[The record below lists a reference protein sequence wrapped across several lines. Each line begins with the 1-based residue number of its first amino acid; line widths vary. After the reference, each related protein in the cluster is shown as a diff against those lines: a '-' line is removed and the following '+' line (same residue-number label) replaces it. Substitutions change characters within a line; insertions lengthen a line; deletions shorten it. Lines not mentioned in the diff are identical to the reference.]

1 MYEELIMRLME
12 DKSWIEQGTTKTEHE
27 IAEHLQKAAD
37 AIEKLNAYAQQFE
50 KLRKEGWY
58 LQKVKMMTYGQ
69 ATMTKPLPE
78 PPKEET

>member
-1 MYEELIMRLME
+1 MYEELIKRLR
-12 DKSWIEQGTTKTEHE
+12 SHNGWALNKTLDE
-27 IAEHLQKAAD
+27 AAD

-58 LQKVKMMTYGQ
+58 LQKIKMMTYGQ
-69 ATMTKPLPE
+69 ATMTKPLPV